1 MPLIQLNLTD
11 EQSEKLEHYAIL
23 KKLTGKQQAIQ
34 DIIDNIEIEFKITK
48 EGHRLADIK
57 LKK

>member
-1 MPLIQLNLTD
+1 M
-11 EQSEKLEHYAIL
+11 LEELGYWARAR
-23 KKLTGKQQAIQ
+23 AIQ

>member
-1 MPLIQLNLTD
+1 M
-11 EQSEKLEHYAIL
+11 EHYAII

-57 LKK
+57 FKK